1 MKQVTVK
8 IGNIDTVVTVVDSK
22 SKKQILT
29 ANDIEMD
36 TRAEKAVQAA
46 FKSLEQ
52 EDTDN
57 IAAKAA
63 DKIENYLNDYNIET
77 IDITFDIEEKINESE
92 IEISPLSL

>member
-36 TRAEKAVQAA
+36 TRAEKAVQSALQKA
-46 FKSLEQ
+46 KICNKPVARY
-52 EDTDN
+52 DTTS
-57 IAAKAA
+57 KTVT
-63 DKIENYLNDYNIET
+63 LR
-77 IDITFDIEEKINESE
+77 
-92 IEISPLSL
+92 